1 MSSNTNRVFVFVIMV
16 LIAVST
22 AWDLIRERLVMVSLD
37 IASTV
42 ELERNISVTPK
53 NHSIAIKAS
62 FSNSSSS
69 NSTSTVQSSRAS
81 KDPFAIVR
89 DGKVIHMA
97 ASTQQQTQ
105 QRSGVTVENGQP
117 PLLLPDS
124 NATDSNLTTQDSKF
138 QLVEPTTPSS
148 DKSQDTPEQ
157 PPIPSNQA
165 AAADTTNH
173 DDVFDPNLLPDDYI
187 FLDPSIPS
195 KEWMHNCAKTLQ
207 QDSNILKPFPI
218 TIPGYSLG
226 DCITHCNQCTI
237 DNKQNS
243 NSNNRTIAF
252 YYNAF
257 ACPNNKQNLTVV
269 DRILKIV
276 GQREGFV
283 KPDPNDIVIHLPL
296 GDGVDTITD
305 SSVGDLLTQG
315 AVESDQPEAKNAK
328 LKTLRSLYDYL
339 EELSQHPDA
348 KLVFVGGGS
357 HNKPELFEKARVYAN
372 CLQRG
377 LAKAGRVVELHLDSG
392 DADKDFYFMSYAK
405 KLVLSS
411 ADYSR
416 IAGAMALRHG
426 GEIVGNQ
433 FDIAEA
439 GLDITPVQQQEV
451 QQEQSTVDEPT
462 EQQPLEQQPQQQPA
476 GQQPVEQQQPAAQ
489 NQSSHPANP
498 PISSDAAGP
507 NSEDVFDPKLTLE
520 DYERM
525 KHSPPSKEWLR
536 SCASTLE
543 TDDTIVKP
551 FPTLRPDYAL
561 GDCIKK
567 CNKCNL
573 GLPGRQRK
581 IFAPNFKRDKNFN
594 LTIAGYYSELACPF
608 NTANYTIV
616 DQVLEIFGQREGF
629 IKPDPNDIIIHLRLG
644 DVVDYTGEDVGTLLI
659 KGGIGNHPG
668 AKKRRVRSVRS
679 VYGYLD
685 DLKNYSDAKVVIVGG
700 SHKPHVFK
708 KSRVYANCLQRGL
721 AKAGR
726 VVELQLDN
734 GDADKDFYFM
744 SYAKRY
750 MLSTGGFSRFI
761 GGMAILHG
769 GQLIGNMLDF
779 EDSLPN
785 WDFIKRQP

>member
-69 NSTSTVQSSRAS
+69 NSTTSTVQSSRAS

-117 PLLLPDS
+117 PSRLPDS
-124 NATDSNLTTQDSKF
+124 NRTDSNLTTQDSEF
-138 QLVEPTTPSS
+138 QLVEPTTPSA

-157 PPIPSNQA
+157 PPIASNQA
-165 AAADTTNH
+165 AAADTITNH

-218 TIPGYSLG
+218 TIPSYSLG
-226 DCITHCNQCTI
+226 DCITHCNKCTI

-377 LAKAGRVVELHLDSG
+377 LAKAGRVVELSLDSG

-405 KLVLSS
+405 KLMLSS
-411 ADYSR
+411 GGGYSS
-416 IAGAMALRHG
+416 IVGAMALRHG

-433 FDIAEA
+433 FDFADA
-439 GLDITPVQQQEV
+439 GLDITPVQQ
-451 QQEQSTVDEPT
+451 EQPSEHQPL
-462 EQQPLEQQPQQQPA
+462 EQQPLEQQA
-476 GQQPVEQQQPAAQ
+476 EEPVHQQQPAAQ
-489 NQSSHPANP
+489 NQSSHPADS
-498 PISSDAAGP
+498 PISLDAASP
-507 NSEDVFDPKLTLE
+507 ISEDVFDPKLTLE

-525 KHSPPSKEWLR
+525 THSPPSKEWLR

-543 TDDTIVKP
+543 TDETIVKP

-573 GLPGRQRK
+573 GLP
-581 IFAPNFKRDKNFN
+581 
-594 LTIAGYYSELACPF
+594 
-608 NTANYTIV
+608 
-616 DQVLEIFGQREGF
+616 
-629 IKPDPNDIIIHLRLG
+629 
-644 DVVDYTGEDVGTLLI
+644 
-659 KGGIGNHPG
+659 
-668 AKKRRVRSVRS
+668 
-679 VYGYLD
+679 
-685 DLKNYSDAKVVIVGG
+685 
-700 SHKPHVFK
+700 
-708 KSRVYANCLQRGL
+708 
-721 AKAGR
+721 
-726 VVELQLDN
+726 
-734 GDADKDFYFM
+734 
-744 SYAKRY
+744 
-750 MLSTGGFSRFI
+750 
-761 GGMAILHG
+761 
-769 GQLIGNMLDF
+769 
-779 EDSLPN
+779 
-785 WDFIKRQP
+785 